1 MTSGFTSLNGTT
13 WDAYTLIG
21 TYDGRSFTIT
31 RPPRPH
37 VASTTDADDER
48 ERDRLRTPCPEP
60 PDGWRVL
67 DASRTNEEATSR
79 TIEAA
84 RALEGYADVWLDQ
97 SRHPLY
103 HRSDEWAA
111 QLMAADLGTLI
122 INVAVTG
129 DTAAAET
136 TLREFWGGPLCVSS
150 ARRTDAELKRVRDE
164 LIGTPGLLSLEHVLD
179 HVHLEVIHDDGTLQ
193 RELDASY
200 DAGLVV
206 VTSALKPCT
215 G

>member
-13 WDAYTLIG
+13 WGAYTLIG
-21 TYDGRSFTIT
+21 TYDGRSLTIT
-31 RPPRPH
+31 RPPRPR
-37 VASTTDADDER
+37 VASTTDADEER

-60 PDGWRVL
+60 PGGWRVL
-67 DASRTNEEATSR
+67 DPSRTDEEAMSR
-79 TIEAA
+79 AIDAA
-84 RALEGYADVWLDQ
+84 RAMEGYANAWLDQ

-129 DTAAAET
+129 DTEAAET
-136 TLREFWGGPLCVSS
+136 KLREFWGGPPCVSS
-150 ARRTDAELKRVRDE
+150 ARRTDSELKRVRDE
-164 LIGTPGLLSLEHVLD
+164 LIETPGLLSLGHFLD
-179 HVHLEVIHDDGTLQ
+179 HVHLEVINDDGSLE

-200 DAGLVV
+200 GAGLVV
-206 VTSALKPCT
+206 VTSALRPYT